1 MQRHKFD
8 GVRVGIPRVGL
19 VVLGL
24 GLAAVG
30 CSDGDDG
37 VASATTAPAT
47 SAVATSSAPETTP
60 ATNAPANPDALR
72 GVKYCEV
79 LLLHLE
85 ETGIVAE
92 VWNSM
97 GHSVCP
103 ADEWAALDAAALA
116 EENEALVALLNG
128 PRYWTLDRIEATMQ
142 IDAPVKTF
150 GTIEMF
156 LAATVSLGAKLPD
169 RTPYTTAEV
178 ARDTVFVFDAGT
190 EIYELTDP
198 DGVHYVMQSYSQMID
213 PTMDASRLA
222 SLGDIL
228 ALPEGWTFDVITLD
242 DRLDV
247 YDTDGIAVV
256 VQDEF
261 QNTYQRIDTPPV

>member
-1 MQRHKFD
+1 MQRHKFRQV
-8 GVRVGIPRVGL
+8 GVRVGVGL

-24 GLAAVG
+24 GVAAAG
-30 CSDGDDG
+30 CSDSDD
-37 VASATTAPAT
+37 ASSATTAAPAD
-47 SAVATSSAPETTP
+47 SAAVTSSAPDTAP
-60 ATNAPANPDALR
+60 ATNAPADPNALR
-72 GVKYCEV
+72 GVRYCEV
-79 LLLHLE
+79 LLLHLR

-92 VWNSM
+92 VWNTM
-97 GHSVCP
+97 GHSECP
-103 ADEWAALDAAALA
+103 ADEWAALDAAAIK
-116 EENEALVALLNG
+116 EEYGAVAALLNG
-128 PRYWTLDRIEATMQ
+128 PRYWTLDRIEATVQ
-142 IDAPVKTF
+142 IDAPVETF

-156 LAATVSLGAKLPD
+156 RAATLELGPTLPD
-169 RTPYTTAEV
+169 RTPYTTTEV
-178 ARDTVFVFDAGT
+178 LRDTVFVFDAGT

-213 PTMDASRLA
+213 PTMDGSRLA

-228 ALPEGWTFDVITLD
+228 QLPEGWTFDVITLD

-261 QNTYQRIDTPPV
+261 QNTYQRIDAPPV